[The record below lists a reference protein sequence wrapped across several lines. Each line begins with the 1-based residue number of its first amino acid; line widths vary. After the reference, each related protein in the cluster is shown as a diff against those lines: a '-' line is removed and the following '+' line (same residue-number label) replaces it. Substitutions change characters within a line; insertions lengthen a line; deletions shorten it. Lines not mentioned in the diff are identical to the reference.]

1 MTHIE
6 TTYTNYLDIRSGKL
20 VLVSRRITE
29 GYYDR
34 PEVVDLIIGSILDI
48 MA

>member
-1 MTHIE
+1 MNKIE
-6 TTYTNYLDIRSGKL
+6 TTWTNFIDIRNNKL

-29 GYYDR
+29 GYYER
-34 PEVVDLIIGSILDI
+34 PEVVDLIVGSILDI